1 MAAIDYLEI
10 SDPPALWRELGFAVD
25 GGACRVGGT
34 VIGLGAAGR
43 GVIGWRLSGTAPLPG
58 LPEAGEARWPDPP
71 NGPDPNGPHP
81 NGVVGLDH
89 VVVTTPDLDRTVAA
103 FEGAG
108 LALRRTRA
116 TGTPGEPLVQAFF
129 KLGDT
134 VVEVVGP
141 PGRPE
146 PGAARFW
153 GLAFTVSDL
162 AATAAFLGDRL
173 RPAKDAVQPGR
184 RIATLDRSAGSAL
197 PLAFMSRRA

>member
-1 MAAIDYLEI
+1 MAAIDYLEV
-10 SDPPALWRELGFAVD
+10 SDPPELWRELGFAVEE
-25 GGACRVGGT
+25 GSCRVGAT

-43 GVIGWRLSGTAPLPG
+43 GVTGWRLSGTDALPG
-58 LPEAGEARWPDPP
+58 LPAVGEPLRPERSGSCP
-71 NGPDPNGPHP
+71 GPHP
-81 NGVVGLDH
+81 NGVDGLDH
-89 VVVTTPDLDRTVAA
+89 VVVATPDLDRTVAA

-116 TGTPGEPLVQAFF
+116 VGTGDDPLAQAFF

-134 VVEVVGP
+134 VLEVVGP
-141 PGRPE
+141 PGHPD

-162 AATAAFLGDRL
+162 DATAAFLGDRL
-173 RPAKDAVQPGR
+173 RPARDAVQPGR

-197 PLAFMSRRA
+197 PMAFMSRRA